1 MIEVDW
7 DCARGW
13 DRYMGQGAAFEK
25 ALITSVL
32 QCLVKSRGWE
42 REQEPIRLPQPFFVL
57 CAAVP
62 VMEFPH
68 SHSKSV

>member
-1 MIEVDW
+1 
-7 DCARGW
+7 
-13 DRYMGQGAAFEK
+13 MGQSATSDR
-25 ALITSVL
+25 ALTTEML
-32 QCLVKSRGWE
+32 QCLVKGRGWE
-42 REQEPIRLPQPFFVL
+42 REQEPNRLPQLFFVR